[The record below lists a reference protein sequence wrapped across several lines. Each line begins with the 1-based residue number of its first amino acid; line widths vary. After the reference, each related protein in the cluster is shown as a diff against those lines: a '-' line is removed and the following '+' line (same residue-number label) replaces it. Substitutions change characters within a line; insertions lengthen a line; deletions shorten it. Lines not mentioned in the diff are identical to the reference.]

1 MLNVVVLSKHKKLRL
16 IRYKFH
22 LVLSA
27 VLLGEE
33 EEMMEVV
40 NVVGQES
47 SIIGKRD
54 AGDSLAPDS
63 DAQLRGLREGGLL
76 VVIQFILI

>member
-1 MLNVVVLSKHKKLRL
+1 
-16 IRYKFH
+16 
-22 LVLSA
+22 
-27 VLLGEE
+27 
-33 EEMMEVV
+33 MMEVV
-40 NVVGQES
+40 DVVGQES